1 MGLTLKKEATFSGM
15 GAGDKVVLDLN
26 AAGVYHEIMLDC
38 RKAAAATM
46 SEAEIEA
53 DIGTIKVKLNGETIQ
68 EFTAAQCF
76 DLWRYYYAQYGAHTV
91 ASMIPIHFTRPMFN
105 RMIDRSAMG
114 LGMKGVQTLTVEVD
128 IIGVVTLASITPF
141 TKIEP
146 DDSRGPG
153 RHLRIRSL
161 PDYAAAVGLQQVP
174 KKFLTGNPNVA
185 LLAAH
190 FDTGAGAATVTNFTL
205 KGSAGQGV
213 DVDIFPEITP
223 PLNELLIHDAG
234 RTPQTNWNHIDLCL
248 ENDPVGPLNMG
259 RLTGLRLDIVWVTAA
274 PLAWQLL
281 LEEIHGL
288 QGPLV

>member
-1 MGLTLKKEATFSGM
+1 MGLTIKKEATQSGM

-26 AAGVYHEIMLDC
+26 PAGVYHEIILDC

-53 DIGTIKVKLNGETIQ
+53 DIGKICVKLNGETIQ
-68 EFTAAQCF
+68 EFTAAQVF
-76 DLWRYYYAQYGAHTV
+76 DLWRYYYAASGAHTV

-114 LGMKGVQTLTVEVD
+114 IGMKDQQSLTVEID
-128 IIGVVTLASITPF
+128 ITAVATLDSITPF

-161 PDYAAAVGLQQVP
+161 PDYFAAASLQQVP
-174 KKFLTGNPNVA
+174 KKFLVGNANVA
-185 LLAAH
+185 LMAIH

-223 PLNELLIHDAG
+223 PLNELLVHDSG
-234 RTPQTNWNHIDLCL
+234 RTPQTNWNHVDLCL
-248 ENDPVGPLNMG
+248 ENDPVGPINMG
-259 RLTGLRLDIVWVTAA
+259 RLTGLRLDILWVTAA
-274 PLAWQLL
+274 PLAWELL
-281 LEEIHGL
+281 VEEIHGL